1 MMANDS
7 SELSAGRLS
16 RLLGYLDADGEN
28 LSLLSSAADAAL
40 AEQRPQIALDLLAR
54 HAALAP
60 LAEKETNLAGLA
72 ALQTGDLSSAQK
84 YFEALTAL
92 HPDDTSLAFNL
103 AWALASQKRF
113 EEALAVL
120 DDAAALAL
128 AQAAMLRVQLLHEL
142 GQFDEASV
150 AARRYVE
157 AFPDHEGLLAAVSVL
172 AIDLEDLELARS
184 CAQKAGNHPDALI
197 TLGTLALG
205 DARDGEAG
213 ALFER
218 AIAANDAA
226 PRAWLGKGLVEMSQG
241 AHGEAARHI
250 ERGAAMFVDHIGS
263 WIAAGWAHLFAGEIT
278 EARRC
283 FERALALD
291 ANFAESHG
299 SLAVLAMFEE
309 NTSDAERLT
318 QIALRLDRQCFSA
331 VLAKSM
337 LFETKGKPELARQL
351 IERALNTPI
360 DASGATIAQQIAKR
374 ALFA

>member
-1 MMANDS
+1 MANDS

-16 RLLGYLDADGEN
+16 RLLGYLDADGAN
-28 LSLLSSAADAAL
+28 LSLLSNAAEAAL
-40 AEQRPQIALDLLAR
+40 GEGRADLALDLLSR
-54 HAALAP
+54 HAALGP
-60 LAEKETNLAGLA
+60 LGDKEINLAGLA
-72 ALQTGDLSSAQK
+72 ALQTGDFAGAQRH
-84 YFEALTAL
+84 FDHLVVH
-92 HPDDTSLAFNL
+92 HPDDPNLGFNL

-113 EEALAVL
+113 ADALARLGEPV
-120 DDAAALAL
+120 ALL
-128 AQAAMLRVQLLHEL
+128 LPQAAMLRVQLLHEL
-142 GQFDEASV
+142 GQFDEAGE

-157 AFPDHEGLLAAVSVL
+157 AFPDHEGLMAAVSVL
-172 AIDLEDLELARS
+172 AIDIEDLELAHK
-184 CAQKAGNHPDALI
+184 CAQKAGNHPDALT

-205 DARDGEAG
+205 EARDGEAG

-218 AIAANDAA
+218 ALAANDAA

-250 ERGAAMFVDHIGS
+250 ERGAAMFGDHIGS
-263 WIAAGWAHLFAGEIT
+263 WIAAGWAHLFAGEIK

-299 SLAVLAMFEE
+299 SLAVLAMLEGA
-309 NTSDAERLT
+309 TADAERLAEV
-318 QIALRLDRQCFSA
+318 ALRLDRQCFSA

-337 LFETKGKPELARQL
+337 MLETKGRPELARQL
-351 IERALNTPI
+351 IERALHTPI